1 MEHGSKS
8 YKILELSNYS
18 TGRRTPLFGTVE
30 CCDLKSDMVARHGED
45 RERAVRVVVVV
56 LREVG

>member
-8 YKILELSNYS
+8 YKILEMSNYS
-18 TGRRTPLFGTVE
+18 TGRRTPVWGTVE
-30 CCDLKSDMVARHGED
+30 YSDLKSDMVAWHWQD

-56 LREVG
+56 LREVA

>member
-8 YKILELSNYS
+8 CQILELLNYS
-18 TGRRTPLFGTVE
+18 TAHSTPLFGTVE
-30 CCDLKSDMVARHGED
+30 YSDLKSDMVAWHGED